1 MKKKRLSKK
10 GMSVIIGYVLLITF
24 GIIMGGIVYTYLKT
38 YVPSEIDKCPD
49 GVSIFLK
56 DFTCVNN
63 QLNLTIKNNGK
74 FNLQGYFIHAT
85 NNSNQTIATINLA
98 KYFDASLSEN
108 GLSNNALIYFNT
120 NSHENFAPGDIRYNV
135 FNNTPSGIYSIELIP
150 ARFQKIGSTERFV
163 SCGSAK
169 ISEVLTCS

>member
-1 MKKKRLSKK
+1 MEKKRISKK
-10 GMSVIIGYVLLITF
+10 GMSVVIGYVLLVTF
-24 GIIMGGIVYTYLKT
+24 GIIMGGIVYTYLKS

-49 GVSIFLK
+49 GVSLFVK

-85 NNSNQTIATINLA
+85 NNSNQTLATINLA
-98 KYFDASLSEN
+98 KYFNALLS
-108 GLSNNALIYFNT
+108 GDGVSNNASIYFKTDPNEDF
-120 NSHENFAPGDIRYNV
+120 SPGDIANEIFSNV
-135 FNNTPSGIYSIELIP
+135 PAIYSIELTPVRI
-150 ARFQKIGSTERFV
+150 QKIGGTERLV